1 MPQSTSVHHSRKR
14 TATGP
19 KVFEAT
25 AVVKFTVELTR
36 SLEEAVE
43 SAKYFLEEELG
54 FESARVFCVEKRP
67 RGKRAHHNIRSG
79 NLVALPGHRA

>member
-1 MPQSTSVHHSRKR
+1 MTRSSLVHHSGKR
-14 TATGP
+14 TAPSP

-25 AVVKFTVELTR
+25 AVVKFRVELAH

-43 SAKYFLEEELG
+43 SAKYFLEDELG

-67 RGKRAHHNIRSG
+67 KRKGARHHALSG
-79 NLVALPGHRA
+79 RVIALAGHTA